1 MMSLVEGQSIDLT
14 VPVTIDSEA
23 NDTAADVDIKSYTKS
38 TEERFDSVKHLL
50 FYIWRTQSTKLLF
63 GTTRT

>member
-63 GTTRT
+63 GPTRT